1 MKKSNAMGRMEMAHG
16 ETKSGVQNGMK
27 LLLALFIVLSAMGVS
42 AQKNAVLDAFAKH
55 GIDAGVLNPEN
66 LQLPKNYAYELQ
78 QTTITSASQKVIRAQ
93 FDPSMP
99 VEEQWTVL
107 TVDGKSGSR
116 SDTNSFRKNQKKD
129 KPMAQTDDATYRI
142 EKETPGQLVISYKQN
157 PNPSDKDAAFMKD
170 CRMYMTINLKTKKV
184 EQVQAINEKP
194 LKIKMLNAEKFD
206 LTIKYS
212 WNEQAKRYFTTT
224 ENLDM
229 MAKFLGQATQV
240 QTLSEYSNY
249 TKR

>member
-1 MKKSNAMGRMEMAHG
+1 MKKSNAMGRMGMAHG
-16 ETKSGVQNGMK
+16 ETKLGVQNGMR
-27 LLLALFIVLSAMGVS
+27 LLLALFMVLSAMSVS

-55 GIDAGVLNPEN
+55 GIDTGVLNPEN

-93 FDPSMP
+93 FDPSLP
-99 VEEQWTVL
+99 KEEQWTVL
-107 TVDGKSGSR
+107 TVDGKSASR
-116 SDTNSFRKNQKKD
+116 SDTNSFRKNQKKEQ
-129 KPMAQTDDATYRI
+129 PAAQTDDATYRI

-229 MAKFLGQATQV
+229 MAKFLGQATPV

-249 TKR
+249 NKR